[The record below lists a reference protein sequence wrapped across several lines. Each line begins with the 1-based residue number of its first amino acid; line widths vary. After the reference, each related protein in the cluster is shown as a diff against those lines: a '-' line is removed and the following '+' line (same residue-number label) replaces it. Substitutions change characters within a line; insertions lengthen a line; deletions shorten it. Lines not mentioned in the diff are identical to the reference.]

1 MIFGKY
7 LALINYYHCHNHHP
21 LNLIFHFQLGFGF
34 CKGDDNFGGGRRKE
48 LDDFTLSLGK
58 QMNLVLLVMILLMV
72 IMLIVIM
79 IIMITM
85 LVDFTLSLGKHMNL
99 IMWVKKM
106 IMN

>member
-1 MIFGKY
+1 MPFAICLFDQ
-7 LALINYYHCHNHHP
+7 
-21 LNLIFHFQLGFGF
+21 NLQLGFGF

-58 QMNLVLLVMILLMV
+58 QMNLVLLVIILLM
-72 IMLIVIM
+72 VIM

>member
-1 MIFGKY
+1 
-7 LALINYYHCHNHHP
+7 
-21 LNLIFHFQLGFGF
+21 
-34 CKGDDNFGGGRRKE
+34 
-48 LDDFTLSLGK
+48 
-58 QMNLVLLVMILLMV
+58 MNLVLLVMILLMV
-72 IMLIVIM
+72 IILIVIM